1 MLNYNHYQFDN
12 HIQNQVKQ
20 ETKMFKILIIINL
33 LLIIISLFSGMF
45 FLVNDDGKKNRIVTS
60 LTIRVGL
67 SISLICLLL
76 VGYYSGAIQP
86 NAL

>member
-1 MLNYNHYQFDN
+1 MLNYNHYQLDN
-12 HIQNQVKQ
+12 HFQNQVKQ
-20 ETKMFKILIIINL
+20 ETEMFKLLIIINL

-76 VGYYSGAIQP
+76 VGYYFGAIQP
-86 NAL
+86 NVL